1 MKKQLVALCLIVCI
15 IFTMTSVYADTTQGS
30 VIADVLNVRSSAQIS
45 ENNIIGSL
53 YYASSVT
60 IIGYEDGW
68 YKILYGNDAGY
79 VKCEYIVEGE
89 TVSKAENTDLVLN
102 QSYVYETA
110 KGNQIV
116 EYAKTFIGVPYVYG
130 GSSPSGFDCSGFT
143 SYIYKQFGVNLY
155 RVANDQAKNGYVVER
170 DELIPGDIILFAR
183 NGSYINHV
191 GIYVGNNSF
200 IHAPQTGR
208 NVEITS
214 MASGYY
220 DRCYFGARRIF
231 I

>member
-1 MKKQLVALCLIVCI
+1 MKKQLVALCLIACI
-15 IFTMTSVYADTTQGS
+15 IFTMTSVYAENSSGS

-45 ENNIIGSL
+45 EDNLIGKL
-53 YYASSVT
+53 YYASLVSIV
-60 IIGYEDGW
+60 GYENGW
-68 YKILYGNDAGY
+68 YKILYGDSEGY
-79 VKCEYIVEGE
+79 VKSEYIVEGE
-89 TVSKAENTDLVLN
+89 TVSKAENTDVLN
-102 QSYVYETA
+102 TLSYVYETE

-155 RVANDQAKNGYVVER
+155 RVANDQAKNGYIVEKN
-170 DELIPGDIILFAR
+170 ELIPGDIILFAR

-191 GIYVGNNSF
+191 GIYVGNGSF
-200 IHAPQTGR
+200 IHAPQTGS
-208 NVEITS
+208 NVEITT
-214 MASGYY
+214 MESGYY
-220 DRCYFGARRIF
+220 SRCYFGARRIF